1 MNDRRKQMIRIELV
15 RDPDG
20 REDDFT
26 IIDYDGDLKSYNET
40 EFKVDI
46 DGDSVSII
54 PRQIPFYSSRG

>member
-1 MNDRRKQMIRIELV
+1 MIKMELV

-26 IIDYDGDLKSYNET
+26 VIDYDGDLRSYSET

-46 DGDSVSII
+46 EGDRVSIV
-54 PRQIPFYSSRG
+54 PNQIPFYSSRG

>member
-1 MNDRRKQMIRIELV
+1 MIRIELV

-46 DGDSVSII
+46 DGASVSIV
-54 PRQIPFYSSRG
+54 PKQIPFYSSRG

>member
-1 MNDRRKQMIRIELV
+1 MIKFELV
-15 RDPDG
+15 RDPEG

-26 IIDYDGDLKSYNET
+26 VIEYDDELRSYNET

-54 PRQIPFYSSRG
+54 PKQIPFYSSRG

>member
-1 MNDRRKQMIRIELV
+1 MIRIELV

-46 DGDSVSII
+46 EKMILQSLIMMVT
-54 PRQIPFYSSRG
+54 

>member
-1 MNDRRKQMIRIELV
+1 MIRIELV

-26 IIDYDGDLKSYNET
+26 IIDYDGDLRSYNET

-46 DGDSVSII
+46 DGDSVSIV
-54 PRQIPFYSSRG
+54 PKQIPFYSSRG